1 MKRVFRFL
9 AVLLIVLGLHA
20 GTVVPSQAAQRL
32 VDVKGFSASSVV
44 FSKPG
49 CKYITVKMRK
59 YVHRSTWEW
68 NVDADVTH
76 KGRSVSTALFSDSG
90 DSSRTRIYLCD
101 FDGFGKY
108 TIGPSNIFAHTY
120 NYGSYQSNTDWTKG
134 HFYVRAKVKAGLKAK
149 RRGNKVALTASARRY
164 SADRLGFVNYAPK
177 KARVQVKS
185 GKKWKTVKSVKLRHG
200 KATVIVKSK
209 RKKQYRFVID
219 KSSSR
224 TSAKS
229 KIVKA

>member
-9 AVLLIVLGLHA
+9 TVVLIVLGLNA

-59 YVHRSTWEW
+59 SVHRSTWEW
-68 NVDADVTH
+68 SVDADVTY
-76 KGRSVSTALFSDSG
+76 KGRLVEFASFSDSG
-90 DSSRTRIYLCD
+90 DSSRTRILLCHD
-101 FDGFGKY
+101 EGFGKY
-108 TIGPSNIFAHTY
+108 TIGPSAVDAETY
-120 NYGSYQSNTDWTKG
+120 DSYPSYTDWTKG

-149 RRGNKVALTASARRY
+149 RKGNKVALIASAKRY
-164 SADRLGFVNYAPK
+164 SADRFEFVNYAPK

-185 GKKWKTVKSVKLRHG
+185 GKKWKTVKSVKLKHG